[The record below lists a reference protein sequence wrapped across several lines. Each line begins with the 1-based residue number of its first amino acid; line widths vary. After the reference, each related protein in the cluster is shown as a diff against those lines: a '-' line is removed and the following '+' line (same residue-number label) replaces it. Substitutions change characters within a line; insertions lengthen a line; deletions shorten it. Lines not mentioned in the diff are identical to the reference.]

1 MATNSLQPLQ
11 RGFGVSF
18 PSPKSELA
26 LYLALEVMMVFLH
39 TDSTDFIVSAHFP
52 LKWSSNMLS
61 IGVFQSEI
69 LYRRGQSNSS
79 Q

>member
-11 RGFGVSF
+11 RASF

-26 LYLALEVMMVFLH
+26 LYFALEVMMVFLH
-39 TDSTDFIVSAHFP
+39 TDSTDLVVSAHFR
-52 LKWSSNMLS
+52 LQWSSTMLS
-61 IGVFQSEI
+61 IGAFQSEI
-69 LYRRGQSNSS
+69 LYRIGHSNSS